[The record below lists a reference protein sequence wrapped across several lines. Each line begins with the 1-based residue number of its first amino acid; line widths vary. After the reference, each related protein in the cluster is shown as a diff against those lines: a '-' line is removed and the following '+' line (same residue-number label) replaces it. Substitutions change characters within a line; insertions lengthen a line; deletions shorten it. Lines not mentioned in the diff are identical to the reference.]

1 MNRFRLLLLACI
13 ISTTCLA
20 QKQDRVWVFGDHGG
34 LDFRDTSNVVSFY
47 SGLIGTQVKYP
58 IGSISNAQGNL
69 LFYAAP
75 SDLNM
80 MSTKVFNRNDS
91 LMQNGDNIQGHPA
104 QTQGLLIL
112 PWPGD
117 SSIYYVFTKS
127 QTSSKTIMYFS
138 IVDMTADNGLGA
150 VISKNNKIWTDSLTD
165 RTTAVRHANGRDWWL
180 MVQRWDQDEYLKYLI
195 RPDNIYGPYKQSTGN
210 PNPKN
215 EYYGTSYFSRSGTKL
230 VSVGA
235 YGNISLMDF
244 DRCTGDLSNYRQIG
258 PNVFSYENA
267 YLGCAFSA
275 NENVLYVANSY
286 PYPNKYVYQYDLTA
300 PDIAASKQIIHMYPD
315 TGLLLYVQYGH
326 MMLGA
331 DDKIYVS
338 KGNGSGPNSNTVY
351 TQNMDVILNPDVVG
365 PGCNYRSN
373 YLYLNGGRT
382 TYGLPNMVNYNLGP
396 VPGSICD
403 SLRTGISETSGEK
416 NPFTI
421 SPNPVK
427 HWINIYQ
434 KEDFTNGRTIHATL
448 FNMQGKIVYE
458 SELKTGEYSIPVSG
472 LSIGVYVLQLKTM
485 KGVFSERVMKVE

>member
-1 MNRFRLLLLACI
+1 MA
-13 ISTTCLA
+13 
-20 QKQDRVWVFGDHGG
+20 
-34 LDFRDTSNVVSFY
+34 FY
-47 SGLIGTQVKYP
+47 SGLNGYYTLHPFGTIADVD
-58 IGSISNAQGNL
+58 NNL

-75 SDLNM
+75 SNLNM
-80 MSTKVFNRNDS
+80 ISTKVFNRNDS
-91 LMQNGDNIQGHPA
+91 LMPNGDNIQGHPR
-104 QTQGLLIL
+104 QSQGLLIL

-117 SSIYYVFTKS
+117 SSKYYIFTKS

-180 MVQRWDQDEYLKYLI
+180 IVQRWDQDEYLKYLI

-244 DRCTGDLSNYRQIG
+244 DRCSGDISNYRQIG
-258 PNVFSYENA
+258 PNVFSYENSF
-267 YLGCAFSA
+267 LGCAFSA
-275 NENVLYVANSY
+275 NENVLYVSNQY

-300 PDIAASKQIIHMYPD
+300 SNISASEQVINMYPD
-315 TGLLLYVQYGH
+315 TGLLQYVTYGH
-326 MMLGA
+326 MLLGA
-331 DDKIYVS
+331 DDRIYVA

-351 TQNMDVILNPDVVG
+351 TQNMDIILNPDVVG
-365 PGCNYRSN
+365 AGCDYRSN

-396 VPGSICD
+396 LVGSICD
-403 SLRTGISETSGEK
+403 SLSTGISEKPSRSS
-416 NPFTI
+416 PFTI
-421 SPNPVK
+421 IPNLVK
-427 HWINIYQ
+427 EIIHIYR
-434 KEDFTNGRTIHATL
+434 KEDFTQGREYHVTL
-448 FNMQGKIVYE
+448 FNTQGQVVFEREMQA
-458 SELKTGEYSIPVSG
+458 GEYSIPASG
-472 LSIGVYVLQLKTM
+472 LSVGVYVLQLKTRT
-485 KGVFSERVMKVE
+485 GVFSERIIKVESDW